1 MAKLEYSLD
10 QIDLQILR
18 IMQDNARTNNADIAR
33 ELGMAPSA
41 ILERVKKLEQK
52 DVILQYNARI
62 NPAALDQKMLSFIFI
77 KTQDIIGVQK
87 VGLLLAE
94 IPDVLEV
101 HDIAGEDGYLIKVR
115 TNDSAGLVDLMRNS
129 LSKIEGIISTR
140 TTIVLETV
148 KEDNK
153 LVIPT
158 KEYDQ
163 HGKRYNYPIRKHH
176 YFCLLRRRCMPSL
189 PLY

>member
-10 QIDLQILR
+10 QIDLQIIK

-52 DVILQYNARI
+52 EVILQYNARI
-62 NPAALDQKMLSFIFI
+62 NPAAIDQKMLSFIFI

-94 IPDVLEV
+94 IPEVLEV

-115 TNDSAGLVDLMRNS
+115 TNDSAGLVDLMRNT

-153 LVIPT
+153 LVIPY
-158 KEYDQ
+158 K
-163 HGKRYNYPIRKHH
+163 N
-176 YFCLLRRRCMPSL
+176 
-189 PLY
+189 

>member
-1 MAKLEYSLD
+1 MAKLEISLD
-10 QIDLQILR
+10 QIDLQIIR

-52 DVILQYNARI
+52 EVILQYNARI

-115 TNDSAGLVDLMRNS
+115 TNDSAGLVDLMRNT

-153 LVIPT
+153 LVIPS
-158 KEYDQ
+158 KD
-163 HGKRYNYPIRKHH
+163 
-176 YFCLLRRRCMPSL
+176 
-189 PLY
+189 

>member
-1 MAKLEYSLD
+1 MAKLEITLD

-41 ILERVKKLEQK
+41 ILERVKKLEQRE
-52 DVILQYNARI
+52 VILQYNARI
-62 NPAALDQKMLSFIFI
+62 NPAAIDQKMLSFIFI

-87 VGLLLAE
+87 VGVLLAG
-94 IPDVLEV
+94 IPEVLEV

-129 LSKIEGIISTR
+129 LSKIDGIISTR

-153 LVIPT
+153 LVIPF
-158 KEYDQ
+158 KD
-163 HGKRYNYPIRKHH
+163 
-176 YFCLLRRRCMPSL
+176 
-189 PLY
+189 

>member
-1 MAKLEYSLD
+1 LNLIRNYRYSQAMAKLEYSLD

-115 TNDSAGLVDLMRNS
+115 TNDSAGLVDLMRNT

-153 LVIPT
+153 LVIPS
-158 KEYDQ
+158 KD
-163 HGKRYNYPIRKHH
+163 
-176 YFCLLRRRCMPSL
+176 
-189 PLY
+189 